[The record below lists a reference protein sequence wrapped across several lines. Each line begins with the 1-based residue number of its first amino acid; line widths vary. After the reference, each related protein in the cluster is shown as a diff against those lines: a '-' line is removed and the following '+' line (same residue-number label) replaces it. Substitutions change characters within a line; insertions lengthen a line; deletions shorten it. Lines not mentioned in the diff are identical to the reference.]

1 MAWRRHYDRLH
12 LHTAKA
18 FSGLPYFPFPRH
30 YPRYPS
36 RLQVIDYLEAY
47 AAHFGIRPCFGQNVV
62 AVTHEAG
69 EWRTVTEDAVYTSP
83 NLVIATGFNN
93 QPYQPVWPGQA
104 QFDGPIVHSSA
115 YRNGEPYRGKR
126 VLVVGFGNSGGEIAV
141 DLCEH
146 GAQSVAL
153 AVRSPV
159 NVIPRD
165 LFGIPATVFA
175 IAQCKLPPS
184 IADALNAPLVGRRYR
199 DLARYGLS
207 KAAEGPLTQIRKRGR
222 IPLIDVGTMRLIRSG
237 EIKVRPGIS
246 EFTERGVI
254 FADGSMEE
262 FDAVILATGYRPALD
277 AWFAEAPAVTDAQ
290 DIPRTSGYE
299 AGVPGLYF
307 CGFINV
313 PTGLLREIGI
323 EAQRIAQAIALR

>member
-1 MAWRRHYDRLH
+1 
-12 LHTAKA
+12 
-18 FSGLPYFPFPRH
+18 
-30 YPRYPS
+30 
-36 RLQVIDYLEAY
+36 
-47 AAHFGIRPCFGQNVV
+47 
-62 AVTHEAG
+62 
-69 EWRTVTEDAVYTSP
+69 
-83 NLVIATGFNN
+83 
-93 QPYQPVWPGQA
+93 
-104 QFDGPIVHSSA
+104 
-115 YRNGEPYRGKR
+115 

-165 LFGIPATVFA
+165 LFGIPATAFA
-175 IAQCKLPPS
+175 IAQRKLPPPV
-184 IADALNAPLVGRRYR
+184 ADALNAPLVRRRYG

-207 KAAEGPLTQIRKRGR
+207 KAAEGPLTQIRMRGR
-222 IPLIDVGTMRLIRSG
+222 IPLIDVGTVGLIRSG

-246 EFTERGVI
+246 AFTERGVI

-277 AWFAEAPAVTDAQ
+277 TWFAEAATVTDAQ
-290 DIPRTSGYE
+290 GIPRKSGYE

-307 CGFINV
+307 CGFTNV

-323 EAQRIAQAIALR
+323 EAKRIAQAIARR